1 MTQPPGEAV
10 ETRDGGR
17 RDRGRES
24 VAESEIP
31 EFEPRGVPPGNLSI
45 DQEPQENRERTVNKK
60 LLSTFYFLGLEIQQK
75 VRKLI
80 VSHIQSTRLT
90 LLYIVY
96 SSCRSITTEKM
107 ADDWP
112 FLHLNII
119 SPPAINRLGS
129 NEEQEL
135 SLLPFDSSHLE
146 AWSNINFQFDEP
158 PVRFDNNNNN
168 QPTNNLDLNCRDT
181 GLLSSSHDKNS
192 KRSIY
197 QSSDELTFQ
206 LPSEHGIT
214 PFLGHSSVL
223 TEPQQLTLVSNNL
236 QTLVKSAPA
245 DTLTGKPAAA
255 AHELHP
261 SPQKQDNN
269 SPGGHNNNNSSSGND
284 DDDANRVA
292 YDEDKRRRNTLAS
305 ARFRMKK
312 KMKEQEIERTAREMR
327 ERVSE
332 LEKQV
337 DGLKQ
342 ENKWLRGLI
351 VDSTASKLVS
361 AQAAQQE
368 TGELNQIESN
378 SSGKRVRPALSISPT
393 TTTTDSINV
402 PAHYQKRPR
411 LSSSST
417 AATTDTQNR
426 TTAF

>member
-31 EFEPRGVPPGNLSI
+31 EFEPRGVPPGN
-45 DQEPQENRERTVNKK
+45 DWK
-60 LLSTFYFLGLEIQQK
+60 
-75 VRKLI
+75 
-80 VSHIQSTRLT
+80 
-90 LLYIVY
+90 Y
-96 SSCRSITTEKM
+96 SKRSITTEKM

-223 TEPQQLTLVSNNL
+223 TEPQQLTYLPQSSNSASLPISDQSIDSLVSNNL
-236 QTLVKSAPA
+236 QTLVESAPA